1 MSYWHG
7 FCYGNCKTEYITME
21 NKLKYRAADIIELL
35 DVFAKIN
42 DSDDRFNAVLENA
55 ELISKFPAED
65 LQKFVDA
72 LKTLESNNTE
82 VTKENYYAIIGY
94 ILMRMCL

>member
-1 MSYWHG
+1 MFG
-7 FCYGNCKTEYITME
+7 IILDTNITME
-21 NKLKYRAADIIELL
+21 NNLKYRASDVIELL
-35 DVFAKIN
+35 DVFAQIN

-55 ELISKFPAED
+55 ELISKFPTED